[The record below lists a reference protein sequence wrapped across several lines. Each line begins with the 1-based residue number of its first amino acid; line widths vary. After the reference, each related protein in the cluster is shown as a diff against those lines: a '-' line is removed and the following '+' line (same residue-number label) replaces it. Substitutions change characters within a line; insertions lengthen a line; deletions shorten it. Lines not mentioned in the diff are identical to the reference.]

1 MPLYRL
7 TAKMTYEVVTLVN
20 AEHALEARAI
30 ASTRPVL
37 SVFDDH
43 HTDKPE
49 PSALSDW
56 LSGVPL
62 NDERTEINVEEC

>member
-7 TAKMTYEVVTLVN
+7 TAKMTYDVVTLVR

-30 ASTRPVL
+30 ASTRPVR

-49 PSALSDW
+49 PSALS
-56 LSGVPL
+56 GHPL
-62 NDERTEINVEEC
+62 NDERTEITVEEC